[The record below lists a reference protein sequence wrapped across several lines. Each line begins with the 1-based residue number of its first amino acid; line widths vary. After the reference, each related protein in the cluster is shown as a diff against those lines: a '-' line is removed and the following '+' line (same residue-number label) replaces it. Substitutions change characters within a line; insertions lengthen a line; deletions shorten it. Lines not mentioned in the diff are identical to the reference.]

1 MDFVLQQIILC
12 EHLMMCIESH
22 GSNTAESY
30 VVIGSCSRAIL
41 LDYSSHMNFKNGG
54 LYQQLV

>member
-22 GSNTAESY
+22 GSNTADSY
-30 VVIGSCSRAIL
+30 VAIGSHSHAIL
-41 LDYSSHMNFKNGG
+41 LDDSSHMNFKNAS
-54 LYQQLV
+54 LYQHMV